1 MEKEINLKNL
11 FVVIRRRLWIIV
23 VLTIVS
29 AAIGGAYSIFLKTP
43 LYSSSA
49 RMLILADENEMITL
63 KAMINEPA
71 VLEKVAAKLQANRPA
86 SALSGQIT
94 VENVLGSQIIKIT
107 VVDSDPALAVKIAN
121 TTMNVFKQ
129 EAAKILDFKNVDILT
144 EAKPQEYPVP
154 ININHQQSIMTFL
167 LAGLVVSIGIVFLL
181 DSLDDAVKS
190 ERAIE
195 KVLEIPVLGSISKM
209 NKKNIRGN
217 EKAKEA
223 VSLEGKVIDS

>member
-11 FVVIRRRLWIIV
+11 FVVIRRRFWIIA
-23 VLTIVS
+23 VLTIAS
-29 AAIGGAYSIFLKTP
+29 ASLGGAYSIFSKTP

-49 RMLILADENEMITL
+49 RMLILADESNMTTL
-63 KAMINEPA
+63 KALINEPA
-71 VLEKVAAKLQANRPA
+71 VLEKVAEKLQVNRPA
-86 SALSGQIT
+86 SALSGQIA
-94 VENVLGSQIIKIT
+94 VENVLGSQIVKIT

-121 TTMNVFKQ
+121 TTMDVFKQ
-129 EAAKILDFKNVDILT
+129 EAANILDFKDVDILT

-154 ININHQQSIMTFL
+154 ININHKQSIVTFL

-190 ERAIE
+190 ERVIE
-195 KVLEIPVLGSISKM
+195 KVLEIPVLGSVSKM

-223 VSLEGKVIDS
+223 VSLGGKVIDS